1 MRIGFDTSVLV
12 RPCPPGVIRATRGLV
27 EALERRGKLEVF
39 RLAPRPGERTSTWRQ
54 FVLPRA
60 IREHGLVGLHS
71 PISAFSWLGGGAR
84 VATIQEIPWARG
96 VAENADVRHKFWARV
111 GPLRADA
118 IVTPSRATAG
128 FVREESPLAVR
139 RVHVVPW
146 GVDASF
152 TPNAGTQDERI
163 LTRLGLGGVPFVLL
177 SGATRAKKNV
187 ALALDALRHVERGIV
202 LAITGPIDAH
212 VLREL
217 ALREP
222 ISRSARLL
230 GEVDDATIVVLT
242 RHATASALLSH
253 SEGFGF
259 PVVEAQASGTPVIVP
274 RASAQSEIA
283 GDAALAVDPGDPRS
297 FAHAVERARTERAQ
311 LATAGR
317 ANVAAY
323 TWDACAERVENVWR
337 TIA

>member
-1 MRIGFDTSVLV
+1 
-12 RPCPPGVIRATRGLV
+12 
-27 EALERRGKLEVF
+27 
-39 RLAPRPGERTSTWRQ
+39 
-54 FVLPRA
+54 VLPRA
-60 IREHGLVGLHS
+60 IRDHGLAGLHS
-71 PISAFSWLGGGAR
+71 PVSAFPWLGGGAR
-84 VATIQEIPWARG
+84 VATIHEIPWARG
-96 VAENADVRHKFWARV
+96 VTENADVRHKWWARV

-118 IVTPSRATAG
+118 IVTPSLATAA
-128 FVREESPLAVR
+128 FVREESPLAAR

-146 GVDASF
+146 GVHADF
-152 TPNAGTQDERI
+152 TPGRGAQDERI
-163 LTRLGLGGVPFVLL
+163 LARLGLARAPFVLM

-187 ALALDALRHVERGIV
+187 ALALDGLRYVERGLV

-222 ISRSARLL
+222 ISPCARLL

-242 RHATASALLSH
+242 RHAIASALLSH

-274 RASAQSEIA
+274 RGSAQAEIA
-283 GDAALAVDPGDPRS
+283 GDAALVVDPVDPRS
-297 FAHAVERARTERAQ
+297 FARAVDRARTERAQ
-311 LATAGR
+311 LAHAGR

-323 TWDACAERVENVWR
+323 TWDGCAERVENVWR
-337 TIA
+337 SIA